1 MTRSFEQQVDRLHE
15 LQRNNARILIA
26 ELGGSMI
33 AAAREYDARNDFR
46 WNRTAGS
53 NYANHFREAIP
64 VAAFSTASGN
74 NGPDGSSV
82 KDKTFNIETFS
93 ISSLQPNVSGISREC
108 CLSTLHLPVLSKVVE
123 WPLGKEW
130 EGDEADSKVYDVY
143 DPYGYGFPAEVGELV
158 REQLITLDTMRADEE
173 LPDLDYSRTAI
184 LRPDLPQ

>member
-1 MTRSFEQQVDRLHE
+1 MTTSFEQQVDRLHE

-46 WNRTAGS
+46 WNRASGS
-53 NYANHFREAIP
+53 NYSNHFREAIP

-74 NGPDGSSV
+74 NDPSGHSV
-82 KDKTFNIETFS
+82 EDKTFNIETYS
-93 ISSLQPNVSGISREC
+93 VTSLQPNGSGISRVC
-108 CLSTLHLPVLSKVVE
+108 CLSTLHLPVLSEVVE

-130 EGDEADSKVYDVY
+130 EGDEADRKVYDVY
-143 DPYGYGFPAEVGELV
+143 DPFGYGFPAEVGELV
-158 REQLITLDTMRADEE
+158 REQLKTLDALRDDEV
-173 LPDLDYSRTAI
+173 LPDLDCTRTAI